1 MPPEPDMTVLKGE
14 IARLTDEVQRLN
26 QHRFVRVHNSIWRL
40 ALWQFIRGLA
50 LGLGTAVGATALVSA
65 VVIVLSQIEFIPI
78 LGDLATAIID
88 EIDDKVEATVEEI
101 EKSIP
106 SE

>member
-1 MPPEPDMTVLKGE
+1 MPPETDSEALRQE
-14 IARLTDEVQRLN
+14 LARLAEEVKTLN

-65 VVIVLSQIEFIPI
+65 LVILLSQIEFVPI
-78 LGDLATAIID
+78 LGDLATAIIE
-88 EIDDKVEATVEEI
+88 EIDNKVSEKVEEI
-101 EKSIP
+101 ETRDP
-106 SE
+106 AE